1 MVVRARRRAG
11 KAPTGRKSKPTA
23 PRTKKGRKGYRP
35 DMKSI
40 IQQKGSKHTRF
51 KYATHSEGSGDSKKG
66 SKHTR
71 FKYATRSEGSGD
83 SRTKKKKGRKGYTP
97 NMKSIIQQKG
107 TKYAKGPGQTS
118 KA

>member
-23 PRTKKGRKGYRP
+23 PRTKKGRKGYTP

-51 KYATHSEGSGDSKKG
+51 KYATH
-66 SKHTR
+66 
-71 FKYATRSEGSGD
+71 SEGSGD